1 MGRSVAS
8 LERDPA
14 VEGDAPPTVVG
25 LVQINNSFSGQSYLP
40 YSVGLLESYARRHLQ
55 TSSAYKFLLPVF
67 SRIKVAAAVEH
78 LARADIVGFSLYVW
92 NVRLSLEIA
101 RRLKEINPDVII
113 VVGGPQTPDRPQDF
127 LRENRFID
135 IACHGEGEQT
145 FVEILKRARTRDWSN
160 IEGTSHI
167 NDAGEIVTQPRL
179 KRLRELD
186 QVPSPFTEG
195 IFDPLMAANPQQ
207 VWIGLWETNRGCPF
221 GCTFCDWGSATQTKV
236 FQFGIDRLMAEIDW
250 FSNRRIEFLFCCD
263 ANFGILQRDVEIARS
278 VADKKL
284 KHGYPKAFS
293 VQNTKNATERAYL
306 TQKILSDAGLNK
318 GVALSLQSVD
328 ETTLKNIKRQNISLQ
343 TYEELQARFTRD
355 RVETY
360 SDLILGLPGETYES
374 FVDGVCRVISNGQHN
389 RIQFNNLS
397 ILPNAEMG
405 EPGYLQRHG
414 METVEIKIV
423 NIHGAIDEDEVPE
436 MQQLVIATNTLP
448 REDWRRARSF
458 AWMAAL
464 VHFDKLAQIPIIV
477 AHEFLGLSYRT
488 IIEAFMQVEPSRFP
502 LLGEIRDFFERSAS
516 EIQAGG
522 SEYIY
527 SPSWL
532 GIYWP
537 ADEFVFI
544 KLTAEGRLSEFHE
557 ECGRLIR
564 SLAPSGKAESKA
576 LDDALRLNHALVK
589 QPGHRDDVSVVCGFD
604 LLAFYRGVL
613 NGERIELKEE
623 PVTYGIKRSAEKWT
637 DFQDWCREV
646 VWYGNKKGA
655 YLYGNPAIEVEYAG
669 HY

>member
-1 MGRSVAS
+1 VAAADRQN
-8 LERDPA
+8 LVER
-14 VEGDAPPTVVG
+14 EAPPIVVG

-40 YSVGLLESYARRHLQ
+40 YSAGLLEAYARRHAKQ
-55 TSSAYKFLLPVF
+55 PDAFQFLLPIFNRV
-67 SRIKVAAAVEH
+67 KVAAAVEQ
-78 LARADIVGFSLYVW
+78 LAGADIVGFSLYVW
-92 NVRLSLEIA
+92 NVRLSLEVA
-101 RRLKEINPDVII
+101 RRLKELNPNVII
-113 VVGGPQTPDRPQDF
+113 VVGGPQTPDRPEAF

-135 IACHGEGEQT
+135 IACHGEGERT
-145 FVEILKRARTRDWSN
+145 FLEILERVPGRDWSN
-160 IEGTSHI
+160 IDGTSYV
-167 NDAGEIVTQPRL
+167 DATGELVTKPRG

-186 QVPSPFTEG
+186 LVPSPFTEG

-221 GCTFCDWGSATQTKV
+221 ACTFCDWGSATQAKV
-236 FQFGIDRLMAEIDW
+236 FQFGMDRLAAEIDW
-250 FSNRRIEFLFCCD
+250 FSDRQIEFLFCCD
-263 ANFGILQRDVEIARS
+263 ANFGILPRDVEIARA
-278 VADKKL
+278 VANKKTQ
-284 KHGYPKAFS
+284 HGYPKAFS

-318 GVALSLQSVD
+318 GVALSLQSID
-328 ETTLKNIKRQNISLQ
+328 EMTLKNIKRQNISLQ

-360 SDLILGLPGETYES
+360 SDLILALPGETYES
-374 FVDGVCRVISNGQHN
+374 FVEGVCRVIGNGQHN

-405 EPGYLQRHG
+405 DPAYLREHG

-423 NIHGAIDEDEVPE
+423 NIHGALDEDEIPE
-436 MQQLVIATNTLP
+436 MQQLVVATNSMP

-464 VHFDKLAQIPIIV
+464 VHFDKLVQIPIIV
-477 AHEFLGLSYRT
+477 AHEFLGLSYRA
-488 IIEAFMQVEPSRFP
+488 IIEAFMQAEPARFP
-502 LLGEIRDFFERSAS
+502 LLSEIRDFFDSSAS

-527 SPSWL
+527 SRNWL

-537 ADEFVFI
+537 ADEFIFI
-544 KLTAEGRLSEFHE
+544 KLTAEQRLSAFHE

-564 SLAPSGKAESKA
+564 SLVPATSRGSKV
-576 LDDALRLNHALVK
+576 LEEALRLNHALVK
-589 QPGHRDDVSVVCGFD
+589 QPGHHDDMTVACSFD

-613 NGERIELKEE
+613 NGERIELKEH

-655 YLYGNPAIEVEYAG
+655 YLYGNPTVEVEYAG